1 MVGSS
6 FSTSRAS
13 IMESLKHCCGSE
25 TLVLYFFD
33 SVLPISVADVV
44 DDSTVERRQDD
55 KRAQI
60 LSLL

>member
-44 DDSTVERRQDD
+44 GSQKVGRR
-55 KRAQI
+55 
-60 LSLL
+60 